1 MSNSVS
7 AMNLGLQGIQRGMN
21 GLNQNAHQIANAKSS
36 TDTSAEAAKPNTGVN
51 DLTDSLDNMKLNK
64 LQVEM
69 SAKVVQTS
77 SDMIGTLLDIKA

>member
-1 MSNSVS
+1 MSNSIS

-21 GLNQNAHQIANAKSS
+21 GLNQNAHKIANANSS
-36 TDTSAEAAKPNTGVN
+36 RDTSAEASKLNTGVN
-51 DLTDSLDNMKLNK
+51 DLTDSLVNMKLDK

-77 SDMIGTLLDIKA
+77 SGMIGTLLNIKA

>member
-1 MSNSVS
+1 MSNSIS

-21 GLNQNAHQIANAKSS
+21 GLNQNAHKIANANNS
-36 TDTSAEAAKPNTGVN
+36 TDTSAEASKLNTGVN
-51 DLTDSLDNMKLNK
+51 GLTDSLVNMKLNK

-77 SDMIGTLLDIKA
+77 TGMIGTLLDIKA